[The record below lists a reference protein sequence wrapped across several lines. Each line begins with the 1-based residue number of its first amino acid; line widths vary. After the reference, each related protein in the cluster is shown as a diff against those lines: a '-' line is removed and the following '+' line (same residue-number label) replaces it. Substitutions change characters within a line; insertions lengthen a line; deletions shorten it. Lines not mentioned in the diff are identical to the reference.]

1 MFINHQ
7 LTTSASDTIRGKL
20 LLEREAADV
29 GVSIKG
35 YHTDNG
41 VFSSAAFHSHCS
53 DLGQSLRFSGVGAHH
68 QNGVAERAIQTITTW
83 LELICSMRPSIGPI
97 GPSLIS
103 GLLR

>member
-1 MFINHQ
+1 
-7 LTTSASDTIRGKL
+7 
-20 LLEREAADV
+20 
-29 GVSIKG
+29 
-35 YHTDNG
+35 
-41 VFSSAAFHSHCS
+41 
-53 DLGQSLRFSGVGAHH
+53 LRFSGVGAHH